1 MNALDYAVLAATIL
15 GIATYGI
22 WRTRNR
28 RTLDT
33 YLRGERK
40 TLWLSVGL
48 SVMATQASAVTFLS
62 TPGQGFADGLGL
74 VQMYFGMPLALV
86 FISAVLLPIYRRLNV
101 YTAYE
106 YLGKRFD
113 TKTRLLGAFVF
124 LLQRGLGAGLTIY
137 APAIVLSTVMGW
149 RLDTTIMYTGL
160 VVIAYTTLGGSD
172 AVNVT
177 QKQQIAV
184 IFAGMFAAVGILWS
198 NLPADLTFGDTLALA
213 GAFGKLQAVDYSLDF
228 EPRYTFWS
236 GVLGA
241 TFLMLAYFGADQS
254 QVQRYLTGASLRESR
269 LGLMFN
275 AVFKIPMQ
283 VFILSLGVLL
293 FVFFQFER
301 PPVYFNQVAWN
312 KAASGDRSKFDEL
325 EVRFASAHDEQRQ
338 SLNAWISARRQADR
352 SAEEVARKGAVGAQ
366 ERLAGI
372 RREAALALVPP
383 AAEPAGGTKPGKA
396 GNPKKGPSDADYVF
410 ITFIL
415 NYLPHGLIGLL
426 IAVFFSAALSVKA
439 AELNSLSST
448 TTVDLY
454 SHIIHR
460 EASDEHYLRASR
472 AFTVMWG
479 IVSIVFA
486 LFAALVENL
495 IQAVNIVGSLFY
507 PIMLGL
513 FLVGIFLKRV
523 GGTAAFWG
531 ALTAQLLVL
540 SLDLPFRLLQ
550 LPPPISFLWYNPI
563 GCLSCMVFSVLIQ
576 ACLGSSA
583 SSIGSP
589 PEPSVPTP

>member
-1 MNALDYAVLAATIL
+1 MNALDYAVLLVTIL
-15 GIATYGI
+15 GIAFYGA
-22 WRTRNR
+22 WRTRDR

-40 TLWLSVGL
+40 TPWFSVGL

-62 TPGQGFADGLGL
+62 TPGQGYASGLGF
-74 VQMYFGMPLALV
+74 VQIYFGMPIALV
-86 FISAVLLPIYRRLNV
+86 LIAAVLLPIYRRLNV

-113 TKTRLLGAFVF
+113 SRTRLLGAAVF
-124 LLQRGLGAGLTIY
+124 LLQRGLGAGITIY

-149 RLDTTIMYTGL
+149 RLDATIVCTGL

-198 NLPADLTFGDTLALA
+198 KLPADLTATDTLALA
-213 GAFGKLQAVDYSLDF
+213 GTFHKLQAVNYSFD
-228 EPRYTFWS
+228 PQNRYTFWS

-293 FVFFQFER
+293 FVFYQFEQ
-301 PPVYFNQVAWN
+301 PPVFFNQVVWRNRAQ
-312 KAASGDRSKFDEL
+312 SGDQARFDEI
-325 EVRFASAHDEQRQ
+325 ESRYASAHRAQRQ
-338 SLNAWISARRQADR
+338 GLQTWIEARHSRDRSSEQNARDSIVAAQQQLADIRRQAT
-352 SAEEVARKGAVGAQ
+352 EAVDP
-366 ERLAGI
+366 E
-372 RREAALALVPP
+372 
-383 AAEPAGGTKPGKA
+383 
-396 GNPKKGPSDADYVF
+396 KKPSDADYVF

-415 NYLPHGLIGLL
+415 NHLPHGLIGLL
-426 IAVFFSAALSVKA
+426 IAVFFSAALSAKA
-439 AELNSLSST
+439 AELNSLAST
-448 TTVDLY
+448 TMVDVY
-454 SHIIHR
+454 RHIIR
-460 EASDEHYLRASR
+460 QEASDEHYLLASQ

-479 IVSIVFA
+479 FVSIGFA
-486 LFAALVENL
+486 LSAVLAENL
-495 IQAVNIVGSLFY
+495 IQAVNIVGSIFY

-513 FLVGIFLKRV
+513 FMVGVFLKWV
-523 GGTAAFWG
+523 GGFAAFWG
-531 ALTAQLLVL
+531 AMAAQAMILALYGGT
-540 SLDLPFRLLQ
+540 S
-550 LPPPISFLWYNPI
+550 ISYLWYNPI
-563 GCLSCMVFSVLIQ
+563 GCLGCMLFSVVLQ
-576 ACLGSSA
+576 ACLGTPTRPLASPAESA
-583 SSIGSP
+583 VSNP
-589 PEPSVPTP
+589 